1 MKKCGIC
8 LMALLMLAAVAVSGT
23 LYAAYK
29 MGYEVVGTT
38 AESVTIKKIGNSKKI
53 TVPDTSGKYEPGD
66 GVAYDAKKNK
76 IRKAMGGC

>member
-8 LMALLMLAAVAVSGT
+8 LMASLLFAAVAVSGT

-38 AESVTIKKIGNSKKI
+38 AESVTIKKSGNSEKI
-53 TVPDTSGKYEPGD
+53 TVPDTSGKYKPGD
-66 GVAYDAKKNK
+66 EVTYDAKKNK